1 MSNYTMTPTVLVT
14 PKNGSGMMDAFTLL
28 LPLALAAS
36 VLLSCSQWAD
46 WWLLAP
52 DTRHQTVGLGS
63 QCHFKSGYLKIP
75 SRIKL
80 TLEFT
85 KFVSFFWGIWFKRSA
100 HVHSRTLC
108 QFYAPTRTRPA
119 VLGKGRSR
127 TLWKGPSLGW
137 GCLEYI
143 FGRYNLY
150 AHCKLQSYVL
160 ILDSRVSKKSDC
172 RHVWK
177 NFGKCLV

>member
-1 MSNYTMTPTVLVT
+1 MVT

-63 QCHFKSGYLKIP
+63 QCHFKSSYLKIP

-85 KFVSFFWGIWFKRSA
+85 KFVSFFFGGFDLKGARTSIAERCVSFTHQPGLVLQFLARAVHGPYGKAHLLVGGVWNIFLAGI
-100 HVHSRTLC
+100 TC
-108 QFYAPTRTRPA
+108 MPT
-119 VLGKGRSR
+119 V
-127 TLWKGPSLGW
+127 
-137 GCLEYI
+137 
-143 FGRYNLY
+143 N
-150 AHCKLQSYVL
+150 
-160 ILDSRVSKKSDC
+160 SKVMSWYLTAEFLRKVIVDM
-172 RHVWK
+172 
-177 NFGKCLV
+177 FGKTLVNVWCKHDLWF